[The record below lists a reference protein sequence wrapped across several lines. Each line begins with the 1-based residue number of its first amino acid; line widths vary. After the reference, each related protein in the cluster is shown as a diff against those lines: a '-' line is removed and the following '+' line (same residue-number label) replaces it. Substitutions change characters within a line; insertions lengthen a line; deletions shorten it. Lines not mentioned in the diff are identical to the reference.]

1 MNSISF
7 FHLTKQLFLLST
19 FIFTISSAWGQN
31 NPYQAECARF
41 AGNSAGL
48 CAPYSNCRLMGGS
61 SDECANKAEVSN
73 KKPVTSIK
81 ETMDKEASDKAA
93 IDKWVSEDRQK
104 RQQQDWQKQQ
114 QQQQLQQ
121 QYQQNK
127 K

>member
-7 FHLTKQLFLLST
+7 SHPIRQLFLLSA
-19 FIFTISSAWGQN
+19 FIVTIGSAWGQN
-31 NPYQAECARF
+31 NPYQSECTRF
-41 AGNSAGL
+41 AGNSAAL

-61 SDECANKAEVSN
+61 SEECVSKAEVSN

-81 ETMDKEASDKAA
+81 ETMDQEASSKAA
-93 IDKWVSEDRQK
+93 KEKWASDDRQK
-104 RQQQDWQKQQ
+104 RQQQDWQNQQ